1 MLTSAAR
8 WLLLQTGRTSLWMW
22 GPACGTSTEGL
33 RADAQR
39 RYDRMADEVPWPD
52 EQVNRALLVWVVLP
66 MAALYTALR
75 ERGRT
80 EQEAVDAV
88 TRAVDVLLVSAERP
102 VVGLLS
108 RTGPGRRFLVQ
119 GTPIAVDVLSPAFG
133 GTWVERSGNRM
144 AVDVTR
150 CYILDTLR
158 LLGAA
163 PATAAMCAHD
173 RASYAGVCP
182 KLRFSR
188 TGTLGTGADRCDF
201 CLEIIDTN
209 AGPDTR
215 RAA

>member
-1 MLTSAAR
+1 MLTSQTR
-8 WLLLQTGRTSLWMW
+8 WLLLRAGRNSMWMW
-22 GPACGTSTEGL
+22 VLACGAPTDGL
-33 RADAQR
+33 RGDAQR
-39 RYDRMADEVPWPD
+39 RYDRMADEVPWPS
-52 EQVNRALLVWVVLP
+52 EQVNRALLVWLVLP

-88 TRAVDVLLVSAERP
+88 TRAVNALLVTAERP

-119 GTPIAVDVLSPAFG
+119 GTPIAVDVLTPAFG
-133 GTWVERSGNRM
+133 GTWIERTATRM
-144 AVDVTR
+144 TVDVTR

-158 LLGAA
+158 LLDAA

-173 RASYAGVCP
+173 SASYAGVCP

-188 TGTLGTGADRCDF
+188 TGALGTGADRCDF
-201 CLEIIDTN
+201 CLEIIDTTP
-209 AGPDTR
+209 GPNTR
-215 RAA
+215 QVA